1 MKLNLGC
8 GKDIRKGYINIDIYQ
23 HPGVKLDY
31 ICDVSK
37 KIPLKN
43 KSIEYVYIAH
53 NLEHYNW
60 LDAENV
66 LREVKR
72 VLKPKGKVRILVPD
86 YEKIFRK

>member
-37 KIPLKN
+37 KIPLK
-43 KSIEYVYIAH
+43 K
-53 NLEHYNW
+53 NLLNMCT
-60 LDAENV
+60 L
-66 LREVKR
+66 L
-72 VLKPKGKVRILVPD
+72 IT
-86 YEKIFRK
+86 

>member
-37 KIPLKN
+37 KYLSKT
-43 KSIEYVYIAH
+43 
-53 NLEHYNW
+53 NLLNMCT
-60 LDAENV
+60 L
-66 LREVKR
+66 L
-72 VLKPKGKVRILVPD
+72 IT
-86 YEKIFRK
+86 